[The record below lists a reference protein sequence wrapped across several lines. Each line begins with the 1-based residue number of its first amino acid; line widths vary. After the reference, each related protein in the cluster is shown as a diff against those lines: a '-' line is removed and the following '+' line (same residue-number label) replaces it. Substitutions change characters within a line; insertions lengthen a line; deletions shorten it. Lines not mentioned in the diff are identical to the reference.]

1 LHRKYRQVRVLI
13 WQWGR
18 FGVGARYA
26 YELAQTLKDVC
37 GYQTLLSLAEGA
49 ELMQNETVRRAVD
62 IPVRTYSNAFE
73 FVWRSPM
80 IGRLLGPMC
89 EALDADPPDVAIVT
103 MMGYWDIP
111 LVRRL
116 RRRGVPVVVV
126 VHDAEVHPG
135 DRFHVM
141 VRLQRELMRMS
152 NGVITLT
159 QFVARQVASRVSLDG
174 KVQAVI
180 PLPAFDFADADL
192 PAPHLPD
199 PSPGR
204 PLRLLMAGRLK
215 RYKGLKVLA
224 DSLKLIGNTPLNL
237 RVVGAVQGESEIRE
251 LVTLPSVELDLGWKT
266 DRELIAQLDWADV
279 TVLPYV
285 EASQSGIAPTSLARA
300 RPVIAT
306 PVGGLPEQISH
317 GQTGIV
323 VESVSSQA
331 FASAIKR
338 YADDRAFLRRC
349 GENALRFAQTELGWP
364 KLGPYYAK
372 VLEQVVTTA
381 NLKARAVQR
390 Q

>member
-1 LHRKYRQVRVLI
+1 
-13 WQWGR
+13 
-18 FGVGARYA
+18 
-26 YELAQTLKDVC
+26 
-37 GYQTLLSLAEGA
+37 
-49 ELMQNETVRRAVD
+49 
-62 IPVRTYSNAFE
+62 
-73 FVWRSPM
+73 
-80 IGRLLGPMC
+80 
-89 EALDADPPDVAIVT
+89 
-103 MMGYWDIP
+103 
-111 LVRRL
+111 
-116 RRRGVPVVVV
+116 
-126 VHDAEVHPG
+126 
-135 DRFHVM
+135 
-141 VRLQRELMRMS
+141 
-152 NGVITLT
+152 
-159 QFVARQVASRVSLDG
+159 
-174 KVQAVI
+174 
-180 PLPAFDFADADL
+180 
-192 PAPHLPD
+192 
-199 PSPGR
+199 
-204 PLRLLMAGRLK
+204 MAGRLK

-349 GENALRFAQTELGWP
+349 GENALRFAQTELSWP